1 MDTATIKAPG
11 AGAKPAE
18 ATPQRETPAANGAI
32 DKKNLTP
39 AGVSSLLSTEFAK
52 QPEAAPTGEAKKSGE
67 EVQPEKKAEIIDKAA
82 EPKWSD
88 DKKAWF
94 ELRAKATTPEEIEAA
109 DAQAP
114 EFTAEEREWIEANP
128 DGGSAEEEVHGGT
141 LPEHLEAELAEWEK
155 TGGTLPASLQ
165 KLVEKKIG
173 KVVGEREAQKTR
185 ADKAEAEVA
194 RLNGELQQASQQ
206 QRPTAGVGGMDEKKL
221 SDMVTASEK
230 FRADARAF
238 IGDYADEA
246 TAARIQKHMETAG
259 LDDKGLRRQLDEVND
274 WLTQGAPK
282 VQAQLRTF
290 NETRAKIEPV
300 VKSRFPTIGDVNT
313 PEGKTVA
320 EIGKFLPELTS
331 RSPAAKFSLGVYA
344 LGMAAWEHLG
354 AASKDGDVIAALR
367 TVLKKNVPLP
377 DANGKTK
384 LFLPGKKPPGAAPR
398 AGSPG
403 ASPRGT
409 RKDAQEA
416 EASEKLKSGGTA
428 EDMAQTVAAALKVG
442 G

>member
-1 MDTATIKAPG
+1 MDAETIKESP
-11 AGAKPAE
+11 AGAKGGE
-18 ATPQRETPAANGAI
+18 QTPQRGTPAANGD

-39 AGVSSLLSTEFAK
+39 DNVVALLSTDFAK
-52 QPEAAPTGEAKKSGE
+52 PDPAGEKVEGE
-67 EVQPEKKAEIIDKAA
+67 EVQPATKKPGEEQIIDKAA
-82 EPKWSD
+82 EPKWSA
-88 DKKAWF
+88 DKQAWF
-94 ELRAKATTPEEIEAA
+94 ELRAKATTPEEIAAA
-109 DAQAP
+109 DEQAP
-114 EFTAEEREWIEANP
+114 EFSEEERAYLERAE
-128 DGGSAEEEVHGGT
+128 GGTRSAESET
-141 LPEHLEAELAEWEK
+141 LPEHLEAELAQWEK

-185 ADKAEAEVA
+185 ADKAEAEVE
-194 RLNGELQQASQQ
+194 RLNGELQQRGNGA
-206 QRPTAGVGGMDEKKL
+206 PAPGVGGMDEKKL

-246 TAARIQKHMETAG
+246 TAKRIQKHMETAG
-259 LDDKGLRRQLDEVND
+259 LDDKGLRRQLDDVND

-282 VQAQLRTF
+282 IREQVQQF

-313 PEGKTVA
+313 PEGKVA
-320 EIGKFLPELTS
+320 SEISKFIPELS
-331 RSPAAKFSLGVYA
+331 ARSPAAKFSMGVYA
-344 LGMAAWEHLG
+344 LGMEAWQHLS

-384 LFLPGKKPPGAAPR
+384 LFLPGRKPPGAAPR

-403 ASPRGT
+403 ASPRAG
-409 RKDAQEA
+409 RRDAQEA

-428 EDMAQTVAAALKVG
+428 EDMEATLKAALG
-442 G
+442 